1 MKIIFRSIDTR
12 YVYGKYISEINYFD
26 HFYFIRVYL
35 NLFHAAL
42 LASGTHPIHY
52 VVYFSR
58 KITKS
63 DLDVDN
69 VCVIQYFTFIIVKC
83 FRTMKYLIRSAK
95 GLINVLAMIEMHTDT
110 DQNLFIE

>member
-1 MKIIFRSIDTR
+1 MQLYNMSVKIIFN
-12 YVYGKYISEINYFD
+12 KINYFD

-52 VVYFSR
+52 VVYSSR

-63 DLDVDN
+63 DLGAENIYDFEY
-69 VCVIQYFTFIIVKC
+69 ITFKILKPM
-83 FRTMKYLIRSAK
+83 FRNSR
-95 GLINVLAMIEMHTDT
+95 
-110 DQNLFIE
+110 

>member
-83 FRTMKYLIRSAK
+83 FRTMKYLIIHIAIR
-95 GLINVLAMIEMHTDT
+95 VLPMIEMHTDT
-110 DQNLFIE
+110 DKNIFRE

>member
-1 MKIIFRSIDTR
+1 MFIER
-12 YVYGKYISEINYFD
+12 YFLEINYFD

-52 VVYFSR
+52 VVYSSR

-63 DLDVDN
+63 DLGAGNIYDLEY
-69 VCVIQYFTFIIVKC
+69 ITFKILKPMFRNSRYTLMPRLNGFCYNYSIIC
-83 FRTMKYLIRSAK
+83 S
-95 GLINVLAMIEMHTDT
+95 
-110 DQNLFIE
+110 

>member
-1 MKIIFRSIDTR
+1 MKIFRSIDTR

-83 FRTMKYLIRSAK
+83 FRTMKYLIRPAK
-95 GLINVLAMIEMHTDT
+95 NLISILSMIEMHSDT
-110 DQNLFIE
+110 DKNLFRE

>member
-1 MKIIFRSIDTR
+1 MLEMYDVICFKQIHNMSVNYF
-12 YVYGKYISEINYFD
+12 YEINYFD

-69 VCVIQYFTFIIVKC
+69 VCVIQYFTFIIERYVE
-83 FRTMKYLIRSAK
+83 F
-95 GLINVLAMIEMHTDT
+95 D
-110 DQNLFIE
+110 F

>member
-1 MKIIFRSIDTR
+1 MFMENIFF
-12 YVYGKYISEINYFD
+12 EINYFD

-52 VVYFSR
+52 IVYSSR

-63 DLDVDN
+63 GLDVDI
-69 VCVIQYFTFIIVKC
+69 VYILRYFVSTGYIDIDIKII
-83 FRTMKYLIRSAK
+83 ISNH
-95 GLINVLAMIEMHTDT
+95 I
-110 DQNLFIE
+110 

>member
-1 MKIIFRSIDTR
+1 MFMENIFF
-12 YVYGKYISEINYFD
+12 EINYFD

-52 VVYFSR
+52 IVYSSR

-63 DLDVDN
+63 GLDVDS
-69 VCVIQYFTFIIVKC
+69 VYILQYFVSTGYIDIDIKII
-83 FRTMKYLIRSAK
+83 ISNH
-95 GLINVLAMIEMHTDT
+95 I
-110 DQNLFIE
+110 